1 MIISHIKM
9 KNWRNFRNVDIPLG
23 RRVFLVGANAS
34 GKSNFLDAFRF
45 LCDIAKSEGG
55 GLQKAVSERGGLSKI
70 RCLAARKEPQVEIE
84 VDLAESHD
92 KKTLW
97 KYAIGIKQKSRG
109 HRQTYVFYERVWKG
123 TELIL
128 DRPDKQDKKD
138 EMRLNQTHLEQINA
152 NLLFRDIVKFFNS
165 IYYLHL
171 VPQVLRHPEI
181 FTGPVSK
188 EDPFGR
194 SFLER
199 IVQTPVKTRRSRLK
213 KIENALKIAVP
224 QLKQLT
230 DTRDERGVPH
240 LEAIYEH
247 WRPKAGKQSEEQFS
261 DGTLRLIGFLWSI
274 LEGDALLLMEEP
286 ELSLHSAIV
295 RKLPGLIWRIQNK
308 KKRQIIISTHSSD
321 LLSDKGIGG
330 EEVLLLTPDVEGTKV
345 KQASSVRDVKILL
358 DSGFSI
364 SEAALPKTEPKNSNQ
379 LSLFNG

>member
-9 KNWRNFRNVDIPLG
+9 KNWRNFRNVDTPLG
-23 RRVFLVGANAS
+23 RRVFVVGANAS
-34 GKSNFLDAFRF
+34 GKSNFLDALRF
-45 LCDIAKSEGG
+45 LRDIAKSEGG
-55 GLQKAVSERGGLSKI
+55 GLQRAVSERGGVSKI
-70 RCLAARKEPQVEIE
+70 RCLAARQEPQIEIE
-84 VDLAESHD
+84 IHLAESHGD
-92 KKTLW
+92 KALW
-97 KYAIGIKQKSRG
+97 KYALGIKQESRG
-109 HRQTYVFYERVWKG
+109 HRQPYVFYERVWRDDKK
-123 TELIL
+123 IL
-128 DRPDKQDKKD
+128 DRPNDEDEKDKL
-138 EMRLNQTHLEQINA
+138 RLNQTHLEQINA
-152 NLLFRDIVKFFNS
+152 NLQFRDIVKFS
-165 IYYLHL
+165 DAIYYLHL
-171 VPQVLRHPEI
+171 VPQVLRHPET
-181 FTGPVSK
+181 FAGPVSK

-199 IVQTPVKTRRSRLK
+199 IVQTPVNTRRSRLN
-213 KIENALKIAVP
+213 KIEKALKIAVP

-247 WRPKAGKQSEEQFS
+247 WRPKAGKQSEDQFS

-364 SEAALPKTEPKNSNQ
+364 SEAALPKTEPKNANQ